1 MQLLESSPEEDNS
14 CPQVPQGP
22 STSRAW
28 RGPGRAGCV
37 LPGKEKPGEEE
48 QRPGK
53 HGRGCLFICLDIP
66 ACGCPCTG
74 RQAGWD
80 GSSCRDGFVLQGW
93 PCPAGMGIPCSM
105 GSAPSIAAPKP
116 RALFPPAFHL
126 SPGVG
131 RLAQDWF
138 GFGVFW
144 GFLGFVCAF

>member
-37 LPGKEKPGEEE
+37 LPGKEKPWRGGAEAGEAWPGLFVHLFGYPCA
-48 QRPGK
+48 RPPRAWE
-53 HGRGCLFICLDIP
+53 GR
-66 ACGCPCTG
+66 
-74 RQAGWD
+74 RAG
-80 GSSCRDGFVLQGW
+80 VLH
-93 PCPAGMGIPCSM
+93 PAGMAVPGAVPWARRGLSSRHRP
-105 GSAPSIAAPKP
+105 GKP
-116 RALFPPAFHL
+116 RALFPRAFRL

-131 RLAQDWF
+131 RLAWGWF

-144 GFLGFVCAF
+144 FFFLVFLGYVCAF